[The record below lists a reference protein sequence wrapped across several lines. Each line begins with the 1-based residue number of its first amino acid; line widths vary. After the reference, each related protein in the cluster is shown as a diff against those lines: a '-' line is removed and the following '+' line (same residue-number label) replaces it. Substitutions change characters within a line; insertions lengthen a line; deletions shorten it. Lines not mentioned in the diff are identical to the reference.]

1 MKPKIIN
8 LSFVYIYRSECYCGN
23 NLPPKTKRKEENID
37 ISNCCSWTCS
47 GQLNET
53 CGGDLCNSVYAV
65 NGTTRKNFSEY
76 SRKKRSMKN
85 DFFLI

>member
-8 LSFVYIYRSECYCGN
+8 LLFVYIDRSECYCGN
-23 NLPPKTKRKEENID
+23 HLPITMKRKETD
-37 ISNCCSWTCS
+37 ADLSKCCSWTCS

-65 NGTTRKNFSEY
+65 NGTTRKNYREY
-76 SRKKRSMKN
+76 
-85 DFFLI
+85 F